1 MLIVRKI
8 LFIFNEITLNK
19 INDMAQVYQFQI
31 QNLNTQ
37 AEVTAIGNSI
47 LFADSINPRYVTNEA
62 GSAVAN
68 ILVVTSNVDIDTSA
82 LAANEYEI
90 LADDSQ
96 SELSIDIS
104 TGKFVEGNLICGYAP
119 LTAVQTDVRDF
130 VAYKQN
136 GSDNVWFKGVCST
149 TQSQDYTPDLVANSN
164 AIHMLTP
171 AQVASINF

>member
-1 MLIVRKI
+1 
-8 LFIFNEITLNK
+8 
-19 INDMAQVYQFQI
+19 MAQVYQF
-31 QNLNTQ
+31 NLASVNTQ
-37 AEVTAIGNSI
+37 AEVTAIGNSV
-47 LFADSINPRYVTNEA
+47 LFADAIEPRYSIAESGTNPI
-62 GSAVAN
+62 N
-68 ILVVTSNVDIDTSA
+68 ILTVTSNVDIDTSA
-82 LAANEYEI
+82 LGAADYEI

-119 LTAVQTDVRDF
+119 LTSVQTDVRDF

-164 AIHMLTP
+164 PIHMLTP

>member
-1 MLIVRKI
+1 
-8 LFIFNEITLNK
+8 
-19 INDMAQVYQFQI
+19 MAQVYQFQL
-31 QNLNTQ
+31 NAMNTQ

-47 LFADSINPRYVTNEA
+47 LFADSIEPRYSINES
-62 GSAVAN
+62 GVAPKN
-68 ILVVTSNVDIDTSA
+68 ILTVTSNVDIDTSN
-82 LAANEYEI
+82 LTAADFEI

-119 LTAVQTDVRDF
+119 LTSVQTDVRDF
-130 VAYKQN
+130 VAYKEN

-164 AIHMLTP
+164 PIHMLTP

>member
-1 MLIVRKI
+1 
-8 LFIFNEITLNK
+8 
-19 INDMAQVYQFQI
+19 MAQVYQFSVAH
-31 QNLNTQ
+31 TESQ

-47 LFADSINPRYVTNEA
+47 LFADSIQPIFCATEPG
-62 GSAVAN
+62 GSLRN
-68 ILVVTSNVDIDTSA
+68 MLIVTSNVDIDTSA
-82 LAANEYEI
+82 LSADSYEI

-119 LTAVQTDVRDF
+119 LTSVQTDVRDF

-164 AIHMLTP
+164 PIHMLTP

>member
-1 MLIVRKI
+1 
-8 LFIFNEITLNK
+8 
-19 INDMAQVYQFQI
+19 MAQVYQFVLG
-31 QNLNTQ
+31 NNTSQ
-37 AEVTAIGNSI
+37 AKITALGNSI
-47 LFADSINPRYVTNEA
+47 LFADSILPSFAASEPN
-62 GSAVAN
+62 GN
-68 ILVVTSNVDIDTSA
+68 IVNLLTVTSNVDVDLTA
-82 LAANEYEI
+82 LTANEYEI

-119 LTAVQTDVRDF
+119 LTSVQTDVRDF

-136 GSDNVWFKGVCST
+136 GSDSVWFKGVCST

-164 AIHMLTP
+164 SIHMLTP

>member
-1 MLIVRKI
+1 
-8 LFIFNEITLNK
+8 
-19 INDMAQVYQFQI
+19 MAQVYQF
-31 QNLNTQ
+31 TVATVSSQ

-47 LFADSINPRYVTNEA
+47 LFADSILPTYFSGEDA
-62 GSAVAN
+62 GSLTN
-68 ILVVTSNVDIDTSA
+68 RLIVTSNVDIDQSA
-82 LAANEYEI
+82 LAAADYEI

-119 LTAVQTDVRDF
+119 LTSVQTDVRDF

-164 AIHMLTP
+164 PIHMLTP

>member
-1 MLIVRKI
+1 
-8 LFIFNEITLNK
+8 
-19 INDMAQVYQFQI
+19 MAQVYQFEVG
-31 QNLNTQ
+31 NLNTQ

-47 LFADSINPRYVTNEA
+47 LFADSILPMRVHGMDAA
-62 GSAVAN
+62 GEGSLN
-68 ILVVTSNVDIDTSA
+68 QLVVTSNVDIDTSA
-82 LAANEYEI
+82 LTAADYEI

-119 LTAVQTDVRDF
+119 LTSVQTDVRDF

-164 AIHMLTP
+164 PIHMLTP
-171 AQVASINF
+171 AQVASIRF

>member
-1 MLIVRKI
+1 
-8 LFIFNEITLNK
+8 
-19 INDMAQVYQFQI
+19 MAQVYQFKVSVTT
-31 QNLNTQ
+31 TQ
-37 AEVTAIGNSI
+37 AEITAIGNSI
-47 LFADSINPRYVTNEA
+47 LFADSIQPMYVQTEPSGATTNL
-62 GSAVAN
+62 
-68 ILVVTSNVDIDTSA
+68 LVVTSNVDIDTSA
-82 LAANEYEI
+82 LTADDYEI

-119 LTAVQTDVRDF
+119 LTSVQTDVRDF

-164 AIHMLTP
+164 PIHMLTP
-171 AQVASINF
+171 AQVASIRF

>member
-1 MLIVRKI
+1 
-8 LFIFNEITLNK
+8 
-19 INDMAQVYQFQI
+19 MAQVYQFRVSTT
-31 QNLNTQ
+31 NSQ

-47 LFADSINPRYVTNEA
+47 LFADSIQPMFVSSEPAGALTNML
-62 GSAVAN
+62 
-68 ILVVTSNVDIDTSA
+68 IVTSNVDIDTSA
-82 LAANEYEI
+82 LTAADYEV

-119 LTAVQTDVRDF
+119 LTSVQTDVRDF

-164 AIHMLTP
+164 PIHMLTP

>member
-1 MLIVRKI
+1 
-8 LFIFNEITLNK
+8 
-19 INDMAQVYQFQI
+19 MAQVYQF
-31 QNLNTQ
+31 TVATVSSQ

-47 LFADSINPRYVTNEA
+47 LFADSILPTYFAGEA
-62 GSAVAN
+62 AGALSN
-68 ILVVTSNVDIDTSA
+68 RLIVTSNVDIDQTA
-82 LAANEYEI
+82 LAGADYEI

-119 LTAVQTDVRDF
+119 LTEVQTDVRDF

-149 TQSQDYTPDLVANSN
+149 TQSQDYTPDLVANSR

-171 AQVASINF
+171 AQVASIRF

>member
-1 MLIVRKI
+1 
-8 LFIFNEITLNK
+8 
-19 INDMAQVYQFQI
+19 MAQVYQFA
-31 QNLNTQ
+31 LGLLTTQ
-37 AEVTAIGNSI
+37 AEVTAIGNSV
-47 LFADSINPRYVTNEA
+47 LFADSIVPIYTTGDPA
-62 GSAVAN
+62 GTLRN
-68 ILVVTSNVDIDTSA
+68 NLIVTSNVDIDTSA
-82 LAANEYEI
+82 LTANEFEI

-119 LTAVQTDVRDF
+119 LTEVQTDVRDF
-130 VAYKQN
+130 VAYKEN

-149 TQSQDYTPDLVANSN
+149 TQSQDYTPDLVASSR

>member
-1 MLIVRKI
+1 
-8 LFIFNEITLNK
+8 
-19 INDMAQVYQFQI
+19 MAQVYQFEVP
-31 QNLNTQ
+31 NLTTQ
-37 AEVTAIGNSI
+37 AAVTAIGNSI
-47 LFADSINPRYVTNEA
+47 LFADSIQPIRA
-62 GSAVAN
+62 HGMDSSATSQN
-68 ILVVTSNVDIDTSA
+68 QLVVTSNVDIDTSA
-82 LAANEYEI
+82 LDIYTYEI

-119 LTAVQTDVRDF
+119 LTSVQTDVRDF

-164 AIHMLTP
+164 PIHMLTP

>member
-1 MLIVRKI
+1 
-8 LFIFNEITLNK
+8 
-19 INDMAQVYQFQI
+19 MAQVYQFT
-31 QNLNTQ
+31 LNYLTTQ

-47 LFADSINPRYVTNEA
+47 LFADSIQPIYCTGDPTSTLNN
-62 GSAVAN
+62 N
-68 ILVVTSNVDIDTSA
+68 LVVTSNVSIDESA
-82 LAANEYEI
+82 LTANEYEI

-119 LTAVQTDVRDF
+119 LTSVQTDVRDF

-164 AIHMLTP
+164 PIHMLTP

>member
-1 MLIVRKI
+1 
-8 LFIFNEITLNK
+8 
-19 INDMAQVYQFQI
+19 MAQVYQFQ
-31 QNLNTQ
+31 LAAVNTQ

-47 LFADSINPRYVTNEA
+47 LFADSIDARFGFNEA
-62 GSAVAN
+62 GTGSVN
-68 ILVVTSNVDIDTSA
+68 ILTVTSNVDIDTSA
-82 LAANEYEI
+82 LTAAEYEI

-119 LTAVQTDVRDF
+119 LTSVQTDVRDF

-164 AIHMLTP
+164 PIHMLTP

>member
-1 MLIVRKI
+1 
-8 LFIFNEITLNK
+8 
-19 INDMAQVYQFQI
+19 MAQVYQFEI
-31 QNLNTQ
+31 QTLNSQ

-47 LFADSINPRYVTNEA
+47 LFADSISPRYHINES
-62 GSAVAN
+62 GSVLRN
-68 ILVVTSNVDIDTSA
+68 LLVVTSNVDIDTSA
-82 LAANEYEI
+82 LSAADFEI

-119 LTAVQTDVRDF
+119 LTSVQTDVRDF

-149 TQSQDYTPDLVANSN
+149 TQSQDYTPDLVANGN
-164 AIHMLTP
+164 PIHMLTP

>member
-1 MLIVRKI
+1 
-8 LFIFNEITLNK
+8 
-19 INDMAQVYQFQI
+19 MAQVYQFR
-31 QNLNTQ
+31 LDATTSQ

-47 LFADSINPRYVTNEA
+47 LFADNIEPRLSISESGASPV
-62 GSAVAN
+62 N
-68 ILVVTSNVDIDTSA
+68 ILTVTSNVDIDTSA
-82 LAANEYEI
+82 LTAADYEI

-119 LTAVQTDVRDF
+119 LTSVQTDVRDF

-164 AIHMLTP
+164 PIHMLTP

>member
-1 MLIVRKI
+1 
-8 LFIFNEITLNK
+8 
-19 INDMAQVYQFQI
+19 MAQVYQFD
-31 QNLNTQ
+31 LARTSTQ

-47 LFADSINPRYVTNEA
+47 LFADSINPMYIVDEA
-62 GSAVAN
+62 GAGPRN
-68 ILVVTSNVDIDTSA
+68 YLCVTSNVDIDTSA
-82 LAANEYEI
+82 LTAADYEI

-119 LTAVQTDVRDF
+119 LTSVQTDVRDF

-164 AIHMLTP
+164 PIHMLTP

>member
-1 MLIVRKI
+1 
-8 LFIFNEITLNK
+8 
-19 INDMAQVYQFQI
+19 MAQVYQFEI
-31 QNLNTQ
+31 SNMTTQ

-47 LFADSINPRYVTNEA
+47 LFADLISPIRVGAQDAGGAVINQ
-62 GSAVAN
+62 
-68 ILVVTSNVDIDTSA
+68 LVVTSNVDIDTSG
-82 LAANEYEI
+82 LAAGDYEI

-119 LTAVQTDVRDF
+119 LTSVQTDVRDF

-164 AIHMLTP
+164 PIHMLTP
-171 AQVASINF
+171 ARVASIRF

>member
-1 MLIVRKI
+1 
-8 LFIFNEITLNK
+8 
-19 INDMAQVYQFQI
+19 MAQVYQFQM
-31 QNLNTQ
+31 NLNTTQ
-37 AEVTAIGNSI
+37 AEVTALGNSV
-47 LFADSINPRYVTNEA
+47 LFADSIIPVFYHPESGA
-62 GSAVAN
+62 SVAN
-68 ILVVTSNVDIDTSA
+68 HLLVTSNVDIDTSA
-82 LAANEYEI
+82 LDASSYEV

-119 LTAVQTDVRDF
+119 LTSVQTDVRDF
-130 VAYKQN
+130 VAYKQS

>member
-1 MLIVRKI
+1 
-8 LFIFNEITLNK
+8 
-19 INDMAQVYQFQI
+19 MAQVYQFQVSGV
-31 QNLNTQ
+31 TSQ

-47 LFADSINPRYVTNEA
+47 LFADAINPWYGQTEPA
-62 GSAVAN
+62 GATLN
-68 ILVVTSNVDIDTSA
+68 HLIVTSNVDIDTSA
-82 LAANEYEI
+82 LSASYYEI

-119 LTAVQTDVRDF
+119 LTEVQTDVRDF

-136 GSDNVWFKGVCST
+136 GTDVVWFKGVCST
-149 TQSQDYTPDLVANSN
+149 TQSQDYTPDLVANSRP
-164 AIHMLTP
+164 IHMLTP

>member
-1 MLIVRKI
+1 
-8 LFIFNEITLNK
+8 
-19 INDMAQVYQFQI
+19 MAQVYQFELR
-31 QNLNTQ
+31 NLASQ
-37 AEVTAIGNSI
+37 SEVTAIGNSI
-47 LFADSINPRYVTNEA
+47 LFADSIVPIRAHGQDSAGEVATNQ
-62 GSAVAN
+62 
-68 ILVVTSNVDIDTSA
+68 LVVTSNVDIDTTA
-82 LAANEYEI
+82 LNPTDFEI

-119 LTAVQTDVRDF
+119 LTSVQTDVRDF

-164 AIHMLTP
+164 PIHMLTP

>member
-1 MLIVRKI
+1 
-8 LFIFNEITLNK
+8 
-19 INDMAQVYQFQI
+19 MAQVYQFKVA
-31 QNLNTQ
+31 NTTTQ
-37 AEVTAIGNSI
+37 AEITAIGNSI
-47 LFADSINPRYVTNEA
+47 LFADSIAPMYVQTEPAGGTTNL
-62 GSAVAN
+62 
-68 ILVVTSNVDIDTSA
+68 LVVTSNVDIDTSA
-82 LAANEYEI
+82 LDVNDYEI

-119 LTAVQTDVRDF
+119 LTSVQTDVRDF
-130 VAYKQN
+130 VAYKQA

-164 AIHMLTP
+164 PIHMLTP

>member
-1 MLIVRKI
+1 
-8 LFIFNEITLNK
+8 
-19 INDMAQVYQFQI
+19 MAQVYQFQ
-31 QNLNTQ
+31 LSAVNTQ

-47 LFADSINPRYVTNEA
+47 LFADSIDARLSINESGSNPY
-62 GSAVAN
+62 N
-68 ILVVTSNVDIDTSA
+68 ILTVTSNVDIDTSA
-82 LAANEYEI
+82 LTAADYEI

-119 LTAVQTDVRDF
+119 LTSVQTDVRDF
-130 VAYKQN
+130 VAFKQN

-164 AIHMLTP
+164 PIHMLTP

>member
-1 MLIVRKI
+1 
-8 LFIFNEITLNK
+8 
-19 INDMAQVYQFQI
+19 MAQVYQFEVQT
-31 QNLNTQ
+31 LNNQ

-47 LFADSINPRYVTNEA
+47 LFADSIVPRLSTNEGGA
-62 GSAVAN
+62 LPRN
-68 ILVVTSNVDIDTSA
+68 ILVVTSNVDIDQAALSA
-82 LAANEYEI
+82 TDYEI

-119 LTAVQTDVRDF
+119 LTSVQTDVRDF

-164 AIHMLTP
+164 PIHMLTP

>member
-1 MLIVRKI
+1 
-8 LFIFNEITLNK
+8 
-19 INDMAQVYQFQI
+19 MAQVYQFTIADVASQS
-31 QNLNTQ
+31 
-37 AEVTAIGNSI
+37 EVTAIGNSI
-47 LFADSINPRYVTNEA
+47 LFADNITPTFFSGEA
-62 GSAVAN
+62 SGTLKN
-68 ILVVTSNVDIDTSA
+68 RLIVTSNVDIDQTQ
-82 LAANEYEI
+82 LTAADYEI

-119 LTAVQTDVRDF
+119 LTSVQTDVRDF

-164 AIHMLTP
+164 PIHMLTP

>member
-1 MLIVRKI
+1 
-8 LFIFNEITLNK
+8 
-19 INDMAQVYQFQI
+19 MAQVYQFQ
-31 QNLNTQ
+31 LDAVNTQ
-37 AEVTAIGNSI
+37 AEITAIGNSI
-47 LFADSINPRYVTNEA
+47 LFADSITARYGTNEA
-62 GSAVAN
+62 GSAVRN
-68 ILVVTSNVDIDTSA
+68 ILTVTSNVDIDTSA
-82 LAANEYEI
+82 LTADAYEI

-119 LTAVQTDVRDF
+119 LTSVQTDVRDF

-164 AIHMLTP
+164 PIHMLTP

>member
-1 MLIVRKI
+1 
-8 LFIFNEITLNK
+8 
-19 INDMAQVYQFQI
+19 MAQVYQFA
-31 QNLNTQ
+31 LGYLDTQ

-47 LFADSINPRYVTNEA
+47 LFADSIQPMYTTGDPGGALLNN
-62 GSAVAN
+62 
-68 ILVVTSNVDIDTSA
+68 LVVTSNVDIDQTA
-82 LAANEYEI
+82 LSAANFEI

-119 LTAVQTDVRDF
+119 LTSVQTDVRDF

-136 GSDNVWFKGVCST
+136 GTDNVWFKGVCST

-164 AIHMLTP
+164 PIHMLTP

>member
-1 MLIVRKI
+1 
-8 LFIFNEITLNK
+8 
-19 INDMAQVYQFQI
+19 MAQVYQFSVGDI
-31 QNLNTQ
+31 TTQ
-37 AEVTAIGNSI
+37 AMVTAVGNSV
-47 LFADSINPRYVTNEA
+47 LFADAIQPIFTATEPS
-62 GSAVAN
+62 GSFRN
-68 ILVVTSNVDIDTSA
+68 MLVVTSNVDVDTSA
-82 LAANEYEI
+82 LAANDYEI

-119 LTAVQTDVRDF
+119 LTEVQTDVRDF

-149 TQSQDYTPDLVANSN
+149 TQSQDYTPDLVANSQP
-164 AIHMLTP
+164 IHMLTP